1 MHDVI
6 IVGGALNGLTTAL
19 ALAGHRSRTPLDVLV
34 IDGGD
39 PSRPPSAEAD
49 RRGSAITDASRN
61 LLVTVGAWDAI
72 APHAERMR
80 AVEVVDGPDHAA
92 PVLLSFGD
100 AGQDASAYIV
110 ENHNLL
116 AGIRLAVERSPAIRI
131 KGRATVSAIERQAGR
146 VLVTLEDGTRHG
158 ARLLVGADGR
168 SSRVRQEAGIETVGW
183 SYNQCGL
190 VLTVEHEYPHHGI
203 AEERFMP
210 PGPFATLP
218 LPGDRSTLVWTERP
232 ERARELMQLA
242 HADVGRELVTRLN
255 PRLGA
260 LLSWSPLQSWPLV
273 LSLARQFTAP
283 RLALVGDAA
292 HVIHPLAGLGFNLG
306 IKDTAAL
313 AEVVTE
319 AARAGSDIGAPDV
332 LERYAQWR
340 RADTLSVIAA
350 TEFLNRLFSNDSSS
364 LKLLRDAGLRIVDR
378 LSPLKGA
385 FVQEAA
391 GLAGATPKLLSAQPL

>member
-34 IDGGD
+34 IDGAD
-39 PSRPPSAEAD
+39 PSRPPSAEMD

-61 LLVTVGAWDAI
+61 LLTAVGAWDAI

-80 AVEVVDGPDHAA
+80 SVEVVDGPEHSA

-100 AGQDASAYIV
+100 SGSDASAYIV

-116 AGIRLAVERSPAIRI
+116 AGIRLAVERSPAIRLCGNA
-131 KGRATVSAIERQAGR
+131 KVATALREPGR
-146 VLVTLEDGTRHG
+146 VLVTLEDGSTHS
-158 ARLLVGADGR
+158 ARLLIGADGR
-168 SSRVRQEAGIETVGW
+168 HSRIRQEAGIDTVGW
-183 SYNQCGL
+183 DYRQCGL
-190 VLTVEHEYPHHGI
+190 VLTIEHAYPHHGV
-203 AEERFMP
+203 AEERFLP

-218 LPGDRSTLVWTERP
+218 LPGNRSTLVWTESP
-232 ERARELMQLA
+232 ERARELMSLP
-242 HADVGRELVTRLN
+242 HADIGRELAARLN

-260 LLSWSPLQSWPLV
+260 LISWSPLQSWPLM
-273 LSLARQFTAP
+273 LLLAKQFTAP

-292 HVIHPLAGLGFNLG
+292 HVVHPLAGLGFNLG
-306 IKDTAAL
+306 IKDSAAL
-313 AEVVTE
+313 AEVVTD

-350 TEFLNRLFSNDSSS
+350 TEVLNRLFSNDNSG
-364 LKLLRDAGLRIVDR
+364 LKLLRDAGLRAVDR
-378 LSPLKGA
+378 LAPLKGA
-385 FVQEAA
+385 FVREAA
-391 GLAGATPKLLSAQPL
+391 GLAGTMPKLLSAQPL